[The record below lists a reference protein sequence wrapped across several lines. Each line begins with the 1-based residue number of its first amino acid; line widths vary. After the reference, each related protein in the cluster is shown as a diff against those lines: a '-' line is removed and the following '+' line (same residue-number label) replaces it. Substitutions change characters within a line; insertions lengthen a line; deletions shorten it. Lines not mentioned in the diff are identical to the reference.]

1 MKNKHLTL
9 SDRIIIQEMLERK
22 ESLRAIAMHLEKST
36 SSISREIKRNRYK
49 QSKKNLL
56 VECMKH
62 KSCQVTHACGDTD
75 CRRYCVHCI
84 EVCNTD
90 KCPEYV
96 PNVCYYHSHAPFVC
110 NGCEAT
116 RRNTCYQERYYYDAK
131 LAQSTYEKTLSD
143 TRCGVSLSAADME
156 LIDAIVSPLLLNG
169 HSIQSIYSQHEK
181 ELPCSMRTLYNY
193 VDSCYLTARN
203 IDLPRKVHYKKRYRH
218 DRSSRSM
225 QSFCEG
231 RTYTDFKEFIQKNP
245 DLSICEMDTVVGG
258 SGSKKVLLTLYV
270 RNCNFMMAFL
280 LPDKTQH
287 GVIRVLN
294 NICERVGIEE
304 FRRVFGVILTDR
316 GTEFGNPYALECDDN
331 GEIKTR
337 VFYCDSYC
345 SWQKGSIEKNHEFI
359 RYIIPQGRSFD
370 ALKQSDVDRMI
381 NHINSYPRL
390 SLNNNTPY
398 RVAELL
404 IGKEFLE
411 KLGYYEIPVYEVILK
426 PSLLKKNR

>member
-22 ESLRAIAMHLEKST
+22 ESLRAIAMRLEKST

-49 QSKKNLL
+49 QSKKNLFI
-56 VECMKH
+56 ECTKV
-62 KSCQVTHACGDTD
+62 KSCMITHACGDND
-75 CRRYCVHCI
+75 CRRYCSNCI
-84 EVCNTD
+84 EVCNSD
-90 KCPEYV
+90 RCPEYE
-96 PNVCYYHSHAPFVC
+96 PNVCYYHTHAPFVC
-110 NGCEAT
+110 NGCDSE
-116 RRNTCYQERYYYDAK
+116 RKNICHQERYYYDAK

-218 DRSSRSM
+218 DRSARSM

-245 DLSICEMDTVVGG
+245 DLSISEMDTVVGG
-258 SGSKKVLLTLYV
+258 AGSKKVLLTLYV

-304 FRRVFGVILTDR
+304 FRRVFGVILTD
-316 GTEFGNPYALECDDN
+316 YAE
-331 GEIKTR
+331 EKTMP
-337 VFYCDSYC
+337 
-345 SWQKGSIEKNHEFI
+345 K
-359 RYIIPQGRSFD
+359 II
-370 ALKQSDVDRMI
+370 
-381 NHINSYPRL
+381 
-390 SLNNNTPY
+390 
-398 RVAELL
+398 
-404 IGKEFLE
+404 
-411 KLGYYEIPVYEVILK
+411 
-426 PSLLKKNR
+426 